1 MNRNKKTKSKKV
13 NDAIANME
21 NSTGFQP
28 INDINSNKCKD
39 KNNIPEGS
47 N

>member
-1 MNRNKKTKSKKV
+1 MNRNKKTKNKKV

-21 NSTGFQP
+21 NSTSFQS
-28 INDINSNKCKD
+28 INDINSSKSKD
-39 KNNIPEGS
+39 KNNIPEVS

>member
-1 MNRNKKTKSKKV
+1 MNRNKKTKNKKV

-21 NSTGFQP
+21 NSTSFQP
-28 INDINSNKCKD
+28 SNDINSNKSKD
-39 KNNIPEGS
+39 KNTIPEGS